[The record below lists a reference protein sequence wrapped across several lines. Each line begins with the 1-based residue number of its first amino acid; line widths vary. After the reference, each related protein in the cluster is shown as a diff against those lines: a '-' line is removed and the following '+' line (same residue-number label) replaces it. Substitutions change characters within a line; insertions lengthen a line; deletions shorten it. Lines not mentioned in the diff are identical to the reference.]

1 MRKGAGTILIV
12 IMVMAL
18 SLFGCGGS
26 NGDSDSG
33 RTSQRNLP
41 EVTVAEAEQA
51 MADAM
56 LISALSLF
64 LAFGAEEGD
73 TSVSNEE
80 GSLSLSWDDDADLM
94 TGIGLYT
101 ITMEDYTVP
110 SDDPFGTE
118 YNGYVLSGT
127 VIMGSAD
134 GVSTTLEMDLAMSH
148 EDADNYPVQ
157 TINMELE
164 GFQND
169 TEQVPTGQ
177 VLINGHEMKFEDL
190 AQAFE

>member
-18 SLFGCGGS
+18 SLFGCDGS
-26 NGDSDSG
+26 DGDSGSG
-33 RTSQRNLP
+33 RSSQRNLP

-51 MADAM
+51 MSDAM

-80 GSLSLSWDDDADLM
+80 GSLSLSWDDEADLM

-101 ITMEDYTVP
+101 ITMKDYTVP
-110 SDDPFGTE
+110 SDDPFGAE
-118 YNGYVLSGT
+118 YNGYVLNGT
-127 VIMGSAD
+127 VIMGSTD
-134 GVSTTLEMDLAMSH
+134 GISTTLEMDLGMSH
-148 EDADNYPVQ
+148 EDAENYPVQ
-157 TINMELE
+157 TISMDLK
-164 GFQND
+164 GFQD
-169 TEQVPTGQ
+169 DAEQMPTGDIR
-177 VLINGHEMKFEDL
+177 INGHEMNFEDL